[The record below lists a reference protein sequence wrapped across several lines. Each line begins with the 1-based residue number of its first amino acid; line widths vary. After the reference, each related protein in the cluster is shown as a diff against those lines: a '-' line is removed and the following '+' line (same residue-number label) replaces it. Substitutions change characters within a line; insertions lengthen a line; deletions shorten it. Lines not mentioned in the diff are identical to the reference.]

1 MVKIAGTQETL
12 AQREVIMTRT
22 YVITGAASGIGA
34 ATAKM
39 LKDAGQKVIGVDLE
53 NSDVNTDLSTVLG
66 RHEGA
71 TKVIK
76 ISEGTIDA
84 VIACAGLAHP
94 IAKTVSV
101 NYFGVTEFLFAL
113 LPTLS
118 RSSAP
123 RVAITSSMASLMP
136 NSAELVAA
144 MCADD
149 ETKALEIAQGL
160 VDAGGGAEQLIY
172 GSTKRAI
179 SRWVRR
185 ESIRQQWAGAGIPLN
200 AVGPGIV
207 ITPMVAD
214 MIATQEARDAISAM
228 VPMPLNGY
236 MEPEAVASLL
246 IWLTSPENTHT
257 TGQTIYI
264 DGGSDASL
272 RGENIWDLAP

>member
-1 MVKIAGTQETL
+1 
-12 AQREVIMTRT
+12 MTRT
-22 YVITGAASGIGA
+22 YVITGSASGIGA
-34 ATAKM
+34 ATAKL
-39 LKDAGQKVIGVDLE
+39 LKDAGNTVIGVDLK
-53 NSDVNTDLSTVLG
+53 NADVEADLSTALG

-76 ISEGTIDA
+76 LTEGNINA

-94 IAKTVSV
+94 IAQTVSV

-113 LPTLS
+113 LPSLAK
-118 RSSAP
+118 SASP

-144 MCADD
+144 LCADD
-149 ETKALEIAQGL
+149 EAKALEIAQGL
-160 VDAGGGAEQLIY
+160 VDAGGGGEQLIY

-185 ESIRQQWAGAGIPLN
+185 ESIRARWAGAGIPLN

-207 ITPMVAD
+207 TTPMVAD

-236 MEPEAVASLL
+236 MEPETVASLL

-264 DGGSDASL
+264 DGGSDAVL
-272 RGENIWDLAP
+272 RGENIWDLAK

>member
-1 MVKIAGTQETL
+1 
-12 AQREVIMTRT
+12 MTRT

-34 ATAKM
+34 ATSRI
-39 LKDAGQKVIGVDLE
+39 LKNAGHKVIGVDIH
-53 NSDVNTDLSTVLG
+53 NADVNADLSTALG
-66 RHEGA
+66 RHDGA
-71 TKVIK
+71 AEVVDLSKGK
-76 ISEGTIDA
+76 IDA
-84 VIACAGLAHP
+84 IIACAGLAHP

-118 RSSAP
+118 KSGAP

-136 NSAELVAA
+136 NSPELVSA
-144 MCADD
+144 MCADN
-149 ETKALEIAQGL
+149 EQEALKIAQGL

-185 ESIRQQWAGAGIPLN
+185 ESIKARWAGAGIPVN

-207 ITPMVAD
+207 KTPMVAD
-214 MIATQEARDAISAM
+214 MIATPEAVAGILEM
-228 VPMPLNGY
+228 VPMPLNGF
-236 MEPEAVASLL
+236 MEPEVVASLL
-246 IWLTSPENTHT
+246 IWLASPENTHT

-264 DGGSDASL
+264 DGGSDAVL
-272 RGENIWDLAP
+272 RGENIWDLAEAH

>member
-1 MVKIAGTQETL
+1 
-12 AQREVIMTRT
+12 MTRT
-22 YVITGAASGIGA
+22 YVITGSASGIGA
-34 ATAKM
+34 ATSKILRA
-39 LKDAGQKVIGVDLE
+39 AGNIVIGVDLK
-53 NSDVNTDLSTVLG
+53 NADVETDLSTALG

-71 TKVIK
+71 TKAIS
-76 ISEGTIDA
+76 ISEGKIDA

-94 IAKTVSV
+94 IPKTVSV

-118 RSSAP
+118 RSSSP

-144 MCADD
+144 MCVDD

-160 VDAGGGAEQLIY
+160 VKAGGGGEQLIY

-185 ESIRQQWAGAGIPLN
+185 ESIRARWAGAGIPLN

-207 ITPMVAD
+207 KTPMVAD
-214 MIATQEARDAISAM
+214 MIATPEAVAGILEM
-228 VPMPLNGY
+228 VPMPLHGF

-246 IWLTSPENTHT
+246 IWLTSVENTHT

>member
-1 MVKIAGTQETL
+1 VKIASKQQL
-12 AQREVIMTRT
+12 LVKREVIMTRT

-34 ATAKM
+34 ATAKI
-39 LKDAGQKVIGVDLE
+39 LKDAGHIVIGVDLE
-53 NSDVNTDLSTVLG
+53 NSDVNADLSTALG
-66 RHEGA
+66 RHDGA
-71 TKVIK
+71 AAVVDA
-76 ISEGTIDA
+76 SHGQIDA

-94 IAKTVSV
+94 VAKTVSV

-160 VDAGGGAEQLIY
+160 VDAGDGAEQLIY

-185 ESIRQQWAGAGIPLN
+185 ESIRQRWAGAGIPLN

-207 ITPMVAD
+207 KTPMVAD

-264 DGGSDASL
+264 DGGSDVAL